1 MRSCRSPQPLKGI
14 CRIFRLATGGVIGW
28 APCIKLERE
37 RKTEKL
43 AGKDIRAIFRCQAAP
58 TWLSSRSL

>member
-1 MRSCRSPQPLKGI
+1 MRSRRSPQPLKGI
-14 CRIFRLATGGVIGW
+14 CRIFRLATGGIGW

-37 RKTEKL
+37 RKAEKL

-58 TWLSSRSL
+58 TRLSSRSL